1 MTISSTTRKAG
12 PFFGNGAATSFPF
25 PFKVFKKQDVL
36 VTLTNASGADTVLVL
51 DSDYTVELNPDQDAT
66 PGGQVTYPRAGSP
79 MPSGFR
85 LTLTGG
91 LAYDQPTDIQNTGGF
106 YPQVV
111 EDMSDR
117 STIQTQQLAEEVART
132 LKFSVSDPG
141 VGAVLPPADLRANKV
156 LGFDSSGRPVAVVPA
171 SGSAA
176 EVALD
181 LASFKADLADSTN
194 PGKGVA
200 LVGNALDKRDLANM
214 SDLAKGAALVG
225 YGGQTLT
232 QILRDGSLRVVST
245 VAALKSLDKSRFTR
259 AIVLGASALGDG
271 KAPGVVYFDPSDTTS
286 ADNGRTVFV
295 ALDGARWKTVF
306 PLQSST
312 LAQHVRPSTEFNY
325 VPGRI
330 FECATSGLAR
340 HDIDLEWEFR
350 SAYGAQMGP
359 ETGPSG
365 PGDIWVDPVGGSDS
379 NGGGLNAP
387 VKTLARAITIAL
399 GTIWLLPGR
408 YTERFDVRNSYR
420 QLPDGSSRA
429 FLIKPWG
436 AQGSVVFAAAGQQ
449 PAEMTWVDNGSLWEA
464 TPAGGQLA
472 DLVLFISGGKEIPI
486 QYKTSAAAVNAG
498 GYGWYQDPTTKKIS
512 MRYQGRNINADK
524 AMFEIIYQA
533 PASPIVYGGK
543 IYIEGIKFRG
553 VTQMDIRYE
562 NNVRPVFYAKNCTWE
577 YGGGA
582 NVSTMGAICFTQN
595 CISRRALVND
605 GFNYYDSVAA
615 GSTPGGVPTHAL
627 EIDNSCLDN
636 GVPECASF
644 VNFPFNQNR
653 SKQGSSGHDTT
664 RVCRINGV
672 YAGNYGQNIADTG
685 VGSHTW
691 MVGSILG
698 QPYGRIGGGDTF
710 GGYFNLW
717 TEGTAWLDTVKAG
730 GALSTYG
737 LWAESGVANVYRCA
751 FSGSQAATGGAGSIV
766 SYDAVA

>member
-1 MTISSTTRKAG
+1 MTVPQQTPYKSYIGNGISTAFPIGFLCLQAGDLGVYINGTRLTLADYTITDLTADTG
-12 PFFGNGAATSFPF
+12 GTVTFNTAPANGAAIFFNLEVVPKRETDYKQAGDFFANTVNLDFDRIWLAIQQAFGSFGRALLLGLG
-25 PFKVFKKQDVL
+25 DVD
-36 VTLTNASGADTVLVL
+36 G
-51 DSDYTVELNPDQDAT
+51 
-66 PGGQVTYPRAGSP
+66 AGSYRAK
-79 MPSGFR
+79 GNR
-85 LTLTGG
+85 
-91 LAYDQPTDIQNTGGF
+91 IQ
-106 YPQVV
+106 
-111 EDMSDR
+111 
-117 STIQTQQLAEEVART
+117 
-132 LKFSVSDPG
+132 
-141 VGAVLPPADLRANKV
+141 
-156 LGFDSSGRPVAVVPA
+156 
-171 SGSAA
+171 
-176 EVALD
+176 
-181 LASFKADLADSTN
+181 DLADPIDMQDAVNRQTLLTAIADFVTTPSGDVVLELLADTTS
-194 PGKGVA
+194 PTKGVA

-259 AIVLGASALGDG
+259 AIVLGATALGDG

-286 ADNGRTVFV
+286 PDNGRTVFV

-350 SAYGAQMGP
+350 SAYGAQMGS

-365 PGDIWVDPVGGSDS
+365 AGDIWVDPVGGSDS
-379 NGGGLNAP
+379 NGGGLSAP
-387 VKTLARAITIAL
+387 VKTLARAIAIAL

-436 AQGSVVFAAAGQQ
+436 AQGSVVFATAGQQ

-664 RVCRINGV
+664 RVCRINGI